1 MSDAS
6 IKEERGGG
14 GGGDDVVRTLFI
26 SGLPQDV
33 QERELFNLFRPC
45 DGYESSQLQVTS
57 RSVHP
62 VGFATFVDQPSALSA
77 RDALNGVIFDP
88 AAGLKLRIELAKA
101 NSKPKRAR
109 TEDGGVNGTADKKFR
124 GSVGL
129 APMSN
134 PLMDPFAPYSGP
146 GGGGTPGM
154 VHSYFNNLGGTMYQ
168 PPSAVMGGSYGGP
181 EPIGIGSASGVM
193 SSGGKLG
200 GSNPPCTTLFVANL
214 GPTCNELELR
224 DLFSSCP
231 GFVKLRIQ
239 MKRGAPVAFAEFQD
253 IHSSTMA
260 INQLQNYML
269 PSCDRG
275 GVRLEYAKSRMGL
288 PSRHQSNDSGDR
300 SN

>member
-146 GGGGTPGM
+146 GIM
-154 VHSYFNNLGGTMYQ
+154 QH
-168 PPSAVMGGSYGGP
+168 AVMGGSYGGP